1 MDTCFNVSCTN
12 SIYKHIHCGE
22 YTNMYMSKL
31 FCQQIWKRKEKFM
44 GCKFVMA
51 FGDENVICDSTI
63 RGKNKNKIYDGM
75 LH

>member
-1 MDTCFNVSCTN
+1 
-12 SIYKHIHCGE
+12 
-22 YTNMYMSKL
+22 MSKL